1 MAIEIQA
8 KNPTIQMGT
17 QGPRGERGP
26 KGDPFTYDDFT
37 PEQLESLKGP
47 KGDPFTYD
55 DFTPE
60 ELESLKGPK
69 GDPFTYDDFT
79 AEQLELLRGPKGP
92 KGDAFTY
99 NDFTPEQLA
108 QLKGPKGDSF
118 TYDDFTP
125 EQLESLK
132 GSKGDPFTYNDFTAE
147 QLEQLKGPK
156 GPKGDSFTYEDF
168 TPEQLAQLKGSKGDP
183 FTYNDFTEAQL
194 ESLKGPKGDKG
205 DAFTYEDFTPEQ
217 LALLKGPKG
226 DKGDAFTYND
236 FTPEELAL
244 LKGPKGDPFTY
255 NDFTPEQLEQ
265 LKGPKGDAFTYDDFT
280 AEQLALLKGDKGDKG
295 DAFTYADFTEAQ
307 LESLKGPKGDAF
319 TYEDFTPE
327 QLEQLKGAKGDA
339 FTYNDFTA
347 EQLEQ
352 LKGPKGD
359 KGDAFTYDDFTEAQL
374 ELLKGQKGDKG
385 DAFTYA
391 DFTPEQLESL
401 KGPKGDKGDAF
412 TYADFTVEQLASLKG
427 PKGDPFTYNDFTE
440 AQLEQ
445 LKGPKGDP
453 GPTYTAGTNITI
465 SADNVISA
473 TGGGGGSYTLP
484 VATDYRLGGVKAM
497 PTAVGNTGDD
507 VLVDDDGRLHIPKA
521 TTLHLGAVKPDG
533 TTIKIDTNGV
543 ISATGGS
550 GGGSYTLPVASNN
563 TLGGVKAPSEDITI
577 KAERG
582 YCYIDNNSRLYVPVA
597 RSLVGGAYGGNNA
610 GVVLPSASQFEMN
623 DNVLSL
629 LPSST
634 TTLGGVKVD
643 GTTTTTDEDGT
654 IHAHYTLPTASTTTL
669 GGVKVDGT
677 SITIAD
683 GVISAD
689 LPTKTS
695 DLTNDSGFITN
706 EYHDATKQNVLVAG
720 NNITIANDGTISASH
735 PAQYIKSASVS
746 GNTLNLT
753 YNNDTSVVFT
763 PTGGSGGGSGGVSGY
778 AFSSTQ
784 VLTDTDKTH
793 LKEIYNNKNIH
804 MTIDGLT
811 VIRIMSIGP
820 KKGFVAVNTNGATS
834 NRVLVYTVDMDSSGN
849 ITSNTLTLFMSYY
862 LVGNSSQLT
871 GDIITS
877 DNWSQYIS
885 VSGNSWN
892 NTTDVS
898 TSDLYNAKDLMIK
911 FTGSTGEISFFYG
924 YFPDGLG
931 SEQGSYYLVP
941 NSTTFSGGY
950 FQYNGSSIELYNTQ
964 YSISMIYYKT

>member
-47 KGDPFTYD
+47 KGDKGDAFTYD
-55 DFTPE
+55 DFTQE
-60 ELESLKGPK
+60 QLELLKGSK

-79 AEQLELLRGPKGP
+79 PEQLEQLKGPKGP

-132 GSKGDPFTYNDFTAE
+132 GQKGDPFTYNDFTAE
-147 QLEQLKGPK
+147 QLAQLKGPK
-156 GPKGDSFTYEDF
+156 GPKGDSFTYDDF
-168 TPEQLAQLKGSKGDP
+168 TTEQLELLKGPKGDP

-194 ESLKGPKGDKG
+194 ESLKGPKGDTG
-205 DAFTYEDFTPEQ
+205 DAFTYDMFTPEQ
-217 LALLKGPKG
+217 LASLKGPKG
-226 DKGDAFTYND
+226 DAFIYEDFTAEQLAQLKGPKGDAFTYND
-236 FTPEELAL
+236 FTKDQLES
-244 LKGPKGDPFTY
+244 LKGPKGDPFTYNDFTPEQLASLKGQKGDPFTY

-265 LKGPKGDAFTYDDFT
+265 LKGPKGDKGDPFTYN
-280 AEQLALLKGDKGDKG
+280 
-295 DAFTYADFTEAQ
+295 DFTEAQ
-307 LESLKGPKGDAF
+307 LELLKGPKGDAF
-319 TYEDFTPE
+319 TY
-327 QLEQLKGAKGDA
+327 A
-339 FTYNDFTA
+339 DFTA

-359 KGDAFTYDDFTEAQL
+359 T
-374 ELLKGQKGDKG
+374 
-385 DAFTYA
+385 
-391 DFTPEQLESL
+391 
-401 KGPKGDKGDAF
+401 GPA
-412 TYADFTVEQLASLKG
+412 
-427 PKGDPFTYNDFTE
+427 
-440 AQLEQ
+440 
-445 LKGPKGDP
+445 

-521 TTLHLGAVKPDG
+521 TTLYLGAVKPDG

-543 ISATGGS
+543 ISATGSS
-550 GGGSYTLPVASNN
+550 GGGSYKLPVASYGE
-563 TLGGVKAPSEDITI
+563 LGGIKSGDGRNVDGQRCVKVKSD
-577 KAERG
+577 G
-582 YCYIDNNSRLYVPVA
+582 YAYVPFA
-597 RSLVGGAYGGNNA
+597 DGNNA
-610 GVVLPSASQFEMN
+610 GVVNPLGGGGIRLSRGDISLYPPSEWN
-623 DNVLSL
+623 GELKI
-629 LPSST
+629 
-634 TTLGGVKVD
+634 GGVKPD
-643 GTTTTTDEDGT
+643 GTTTTTDKDGT
-654 IHAHYTLPTASTTTL
+654 IHAHNAYTLPTASTTTL

-683 GVISAD
+683 GVISTA

-706 EYHDATKQNVLVAG
+706 EYHDPTKQNTLVAG
-720 NNITIANDGTISASH
+720 NNITIADDGTISASH
-735 PAQYIKSASVS
+735 PARYIRSAGVS
-746 GNTLNLT
+746 GNTLSLT
-753 YNNDTSVVFT
+753 YNDDTSVVFT

-778 AFSSTQ
+778 AFESTQ
-784 VLTDTDKTH
+784 ILTDTDKAR
-793 LKEIYNNKNIH
+793 LKEIYNSKNIH

-811 VIRIMSIGP
+811 VIRIMSLGSAY
-820 KKGFVAVNTNGATS
+820 GFVAVNTNGATS
-834 NRVLVYTVDMDSSGN
+834 NRVLVYKVNLDGSGN
-849 ITSNTLTLFMSYY
+849 ITNNTLTLFMSYY

-885 VSGNSWN
+885 TGGGSWN
-892 NTTDVS
+892 STTDVS

-911 FTGSTGEISFFYG
+911 FTRNMGDISFFYG
-924 YFPDGLG
+924 YFPNGLG
-931 SEQGSYYLVP
+931 SETSNYYLIP
-941 NSTTFSGGY
+941 HSTGISQGY

-964 YSISMIYYKT
+964 DSISMIYYKT

>member
-1 MAIEIQA
+1 
-8 KNPTIQMGT
+8 MGT

-47 KGDPFTYD
+47 KGDSFTYD

-79 AEQLELLRGPKGP
+79 TEQLELLRGPKGP

-168 TPEQLAQLKGSKGDP
+168 TPEQLAQLKGQKGDP

-236 FTPEELAL
+236 FTA
-244 LKGPKGDPFTY
+244 
-255 NDFTPEQLEQ
+255 EQLEQ
-265 LKGPKGDAFTYDDFT
+265 LKGSKGDPFTYEDFT
-280 AEQLALLKGDKGDKG
+280 SEQLA
-295 DAFTYADFTEAQ
+295 Q
-307 LESLKGPKGDAF
+307 LKGPKGDAF

-327 QLEQLKGAKGDA
+327 QLESLKGPKGDA
-339 FTYNDFTA
+339 FTYNDFT
-347 EQLEQ
+347 
-352 LKGPKGD
+352 
-359 KGDAFTYDDFTEAQL
+359 
-374 ELLKGQKGDKG
+374 
-385 DAFTYA
+385 
-391 DFTPEQLESL
+391 PEQLELL

-412 TYADFTVEQLASLKG
+412 TYADFTEAQLELLKG
-427 PKGDPFTYNDFTE
+427 PKGDAFTYEDFTAE
-440 AQLEQ
+440 QLEQ
-445 LKGPKGDP
+445 LKGQKGDP
-453 GPTYTAGTNITI
+453 GPAGPTYTAGTNITI

-473 TGGGGGSYTLP
+473 TGGGGSYTLP

-521 TTLHLGAVKPDG
+521 TTLHIGAVKPDG
-533 TTIKIDTNGV
+533 TTIKINTNGV
-543 ISATGGS
+543 ISAVGGS
-550 GGGSYTLPVASNN
+550 GEGYTLPVASDK
-563 TLGGVKAPSEDITI
+563 TLGGVKAPSEDITT
-577 KAERG
+577 KGDRG
-582 YCYIDNNSRLYVPVA
+582 YCYIDEFSRLYVPPA
-597 RSLVGGAYGGNNA
+597 RGLVGGGYGGNNA

-623 DNVLSL
+623 GDILSL

-654 IHAHYTLPTASTTTL
+654 IHAHYTLPIASTTTL

-683 GVISAD
+683 GVISTD

-706 EYHDATKQNVLVAG
+706 EYHDATKQNTLVAG
-720 NNITIANDGTISASH
+720 NNITIADDGTISASH
-735 PAQYIKSASVS
+735 PARYIDGANVS
-746 GNTLNLT
+746 GNTLTLY

-784 VLTDTDKTH
+784 TLTDVDKTH
-793 LKEIYNNKNIH
+793 LKEIYTNKNIY
-804 MTIDGLT
+804 MTIDKLT
-811 VIRIMSIGP
+811 VVRIMSFGV
-820 KKGFVAVNTNGATS
+820 KRGFVVVNTNGATS
-834 NRVLVYTVDMDSSGN
+834 NQVLVYTVDIDNSGN
-849 ITSNTLTLFMSYY
+849 ITSNTFTLFMSYY
-862 LVGNSSQLT
+862 LVGNSSALS

-892 NTTDVS
+892 ATTDNS
-898 TSDLYNAKDLMIK
+898 YSDLYNAKELIIFMYSSEYGAVQQYYNFNYDTGGNSGCSLGAN
-911 FTGSTGEISFFYG
+911 FTNYYFYLNRFG
-924 YFPDGLG
+924 NQFNYFITWYYD
-931 SEQGSYYLVP
+931 GSYIHFQ
-941 NSTTFSGGY
+941 NSFDTTC
-950 FQYNGSSIELYNTQ
+950 QYVLL
-964 YSISMIYYKT
+964 YKT

>member
-1 MAIEIQA
+1 
-8 KNPTIQMGT
+8 MGT

-168 TPEQLAQLKGSKGDP
+168 TPEQLAQLKGPKGDP

-226 DKGDAFTYND
+226 DKGDAFTYDD

-244 LKGPKGDPFTY
+244 LKGSKGDPFTY
-255 NDFTPEQLEQ
+255 EDFTPEQLAQ

-280 AEQLALLKGDKGDKG
+280 AEQLALLKGPKGDPFTYNDFTAEQLASLKGPKGDKG

-319 TYEDFTPE
+319 TYEDFT
-327 QLEQLKGAKGDA
+327 
-339 FTYNDFTA
+339 A

-352 LKGPKGD
+352 LKG
-359 KGDAFTYDDFTEAQL
+359 
-374 ELLKGQKGDKG
+374 QKGD
-385 DAFTYA
+385 
-391 DFTPEQLESL
+391 P
-401 KGPKGDKGDAF
+401 GPA
-412 TYADFTVEQLASLKG
+412 
-427 PKGDPFTYNDFTE
+427 
-440 AQLEQ
+440 
-445 LKGPKGDP
+445 

-473 TGGGGGSYTLP
+473 TGGGGSYTLP

-521 TTLHLGAVKPDG
+521 TTRFIGGVKPDG
-533 TTIKIDTNGV
+533 TTIEIDTNGV
-543 ISATGGS
+543 ISAVGGS
-550 GGGSYTLPVASNN
+550 GGGYTLPVASNL
-563 TLGGVKAPSEDITI
+563 TLGGVKTGGNKGNVDGQFCLQVDSDGTA
-577 KAERG
+577 
-582 YCYIDNNSRLYVPVA
+582 YIPFSDGECA
-597 RSLVGGAYGGNNA
+597 GLVRPLSYGGINIDDI
-610 GVVLPSASQFEMN
+610 GWISLKPPSKWGSE
-623 DNVLSL
+623 LKI
-629 LPSST
+629 
-634 TTLGGVKVD
+634 GGVKPD
-643 GTTTTTDEDGT
+643 GTTTTTDKDGT
-654 IHAHYTLPTASTTTL
+654 IHAHCQLPTASTTTL

-683 GVISAD
+683 GVISTD

-706 EYHDATKQNVLVAG
+706 EYHDPTKQNTLVAG
-720 NNITIANDGTISASH
+720 NNITIADNGTISASH
-735 PAQYIKSASVS
+735 PARYIDGANVS
-746 GNTLNLT
+746 GNTLTLY

-784 VLTDTDKTH
+784 TLTDTDKAH
-793 LKEIYNNKNIH
+793 LKEIYNNNNIH
-804 MTIDGLT
+804 MTIDRLT
-811 VIRIMSIGP
+811 VVRIMPFGV
-820 KKGFVAVNTNGATS
+820 KRGFVVINTNGATS
-834 NRVLVYTVDMDSSGN
+834 NQVLVYTVDIDSSLN
-849 ITSNTLTLFMSYY
+849 VVSDTFALFISYY
-862 LVGNSSQLT
+862 LAGNSSALS
-871 GDIITS
+871 GDIITTE
-877 DNWSQYIS
+877 NWS
-885 VSGNSWN
+885 
-892 NTTDVS
+892 
-898 TSDLYNAKDLMIK
+898 
-911 FTGSTGEISFFYG
+911 
-924 YFPDGLG
+924 
-931 SEQGSYYLVP
+931 
-941 NSTTFSGGY
+941 
-950 FQYNGSSIELYNTQ
+950 
-964 YSISMIYYKT
+964 

>member
-1 MAIEIQA
+1 
-8 KNPTIQMGT
+8 MGT

-79 AEQLELLRGPKGP
+79 PEELELLRGPKGP
-92 KGDAFTY
+92 KGDPFTY
-99 NDFTPEQLA
+99 DDFTQEQLA

-168 TPEQLAQLKGSKGDP
+168 TPEQLAQLKGPKGDP

-194 ESLKGPKGDKG
+194 E
-205 DAFTYEDFTPEQ
+205 
-217 LALLKGPKG
+217 LLKGPKG

-236 FTPEELAL
+236 FTPE
-244 LKGPKGDPFTY
+244 
-255 NDFTPEQLEQ
+255 
-265 LKGPKGDAFTYDDFT
+265 
-280 AEQLALLKGDKGDKG
+280 QLAL
-295 DAFTYADFTEAQ
+295 
-307 LESLKGPKGDAF
+307 LKGPKGDAF

-327 QLEQLKGAKGDA
+327 QLELLKGSKGDA
-339 FTYNDFTA
+339 FTYN
-347 EQLEQ
+347 
-352 LKGPKGD
+352 
-359 KGDAFTYDDFTEAQL
+359 
-374 ELLKGQKGDKG
+374 
-385 DAFTYA
+385 

-412 TYADFTVEQLASLKG
+412 TYNDFTEAQLESLKG
-427 PKGDPFTYNDFTE
+427 PKGDPFTYADFTE
-440 AQLEQ
+440 AQLKSLKGPKGDAFTYDDFTEAQLELLKGPKGDAFTYDDFTAEQLEQ
-445 LKGPKGDP
+445 LKGPKGDTGAP

-533 TTIKIDTNGV
+533 TTIKINTNGV
-543 ISATGGS
+543 ISAVGGS
-550 GGGSYTLPVASNN
+550 GGGYTLPVASDK
-563 TLGGVKAPSEDITI
+563 TLGGITAPSEDITI

-582 YCYIDNNSRLYVPVA
+582 YCYIDEHSRLYVPVA
-597 RSLVGGAYGGNNA
+597 RSLEGGSYGGNNP

-623 DNVLSL
+623 NNVLSL

-643 GTTTTTDEDGT
+643 GTTTTTDTDGT

-706 EYHDATKQNVLVAG
+706 EYHDPTKQNKLEAG

-735 PAQYIKSASVS
+735 PARYIDYANVR
-746 GNTLNLT
+746 GNTLKLF
-753 YNNDTSVVFT
+753 YNDDTSVVFT

-784 VLTDTDKTH
+784 TLTDTDKTH

-811 VIRIMSIGP
+811 VIRIMSLGSAY
-820 KKGFVAVNTNGATS
+820 GFVAVNTNGATS
-834 NRVLVYTVDMDSSGN
+834 NRVLVYKVSLDSSGN
-849 ITSNTLTLFMSYY
+849 ITNDTFTLFMSYY
-862 LVGNSSQLT
+862 LVGNSSELT

-885 VSGNSWN
+885 TGGGSWN
-892 NTTDVS
+892 ATTDNS
-898 TSDLYNAKDLMIK
+898 YSDLYNAKELIIFMYSSEYGAVQQYYNFNYDTGGNGGCSLGAN
-911 FTGSTGEISFFYG
+911 FTNYHFYLNRFG
-924 YFPDGLG
+924 NQFNYFITWYYD
-931 SEQGSYYLVP
+931 GSYIQFQ
-941 NSTTFSGGY
+941 NSFDTTC
-950 FQYNGSSIELYNTQ
+950 QYVLL
-964 YSISMIYYKT
+964 YKT

>member
-1 MAIEIQA
+1 
-8 KNPTIQMGT
+8 MGT

-168 TPEQLAQLKGSKGDP
+168 TPEQLAQLKGQKGDP

-205 DAFTYEDFTPEQ
+205 DAFTYNDFTPEQ

-226 DKGDAFTYND
+226 DSFTYED
-236 FTPEELAL
+236 FTP
-244 LKGPKGDPFTY
+244 
-255 NDFTPEQLEQ
+255 
-265 LKGPKGDAFTYDDFT
+265 
-280 AEQLALLKGDKGDKG
+280 EQLALLKGPKGDKG

-307 LESLKGPKGDAF
+307 LESLKGPKGDSF
-319 TYEDFTPE
+319 TYNDFTE
-327 QLEQLKGAKGDA
+327 AQLEQLKGPKGDA

-347 EQLEQ
+347 
-352 LKGPKGD
+352 
-359 KGDAFTYDDFTEAQL
+359 
-374 ELLKGQKGDKG
+374 
-385 DAFTYA
+385 
-391 DFTPEQLESL
+391 EQLESL

-427 PKGDPFTYNDFTE
+427 PKGDPFTYDDFTPE
-440 AQLEQ
+440 QLEQ
-445 LKGPKGDP
+445 LKGPKGDTGAP

-521 TTLHLGAVKPDG
+521 TTRFIGGVKPDG
-533 TTIKIDTNGV
+533 TTIKINTNGV
-543 ISATGGS
+543 ISAVGGS
-550 GGGSYTLPVASNN
+550 GGG
-563 TLGGVKAPSEDITI
+563 
-577 KAERG
+577 
-582 YCYIDNNSRLYVPVA
+582 
-597 RSLVGGAYGGNNA
+597 
-610 GVVLPSASQFEMN
+610 
-623 DNVLSL
+623 
-629 LPSST
+629 
-634 TTLGGVKVD
+634 
-643 GTTTTTDEDGT
+643 
-654 IHAHYTLPTASTTTL
+654 YTLPTASTTTL

-677 SITIAD
+677 SITID
-683 GVISAD
+683 GNGVISSTGGGE
-689 LPTKTS
+689 P
-695 DLTNDSGFITN
+695 
-706 EYHDATKQNVLVAG
+706 DA
-720 NNITIANDGTISASH
+720 
-735 PAQYIKSASVS
+735 YIKEASVS
-746 GNTLNLT
+746 GNTLTLT
-753 YNNDTSVVFT
+753 KKDNSTVAFT
-763 PTGGSGGGSGGVSGY
+763 PEGGSGSTTVYRFSSTDTLTQEQKNQLIDCAKNREKIAFINGELVISADIEYQDINKTIPYRTYFTTITNKDVIYDASGNTYGETSRYNYYDAPVYISTSGSIRKRNTLDTGIEEVKHISWPIQQEDIQKGKYDWMIDWAEGKKYQVWINNCLVYQISEFSNSLYLYLIGYDSGSGGYSVGSTY
-778 AFSSTQ
+778 VYFTDDTFTQLDTTKSYSSFA
-784 VLTDTDKTH
+784 
-793 LKEIYNNKNIH
+793 
-804 MTIDGLT
+804 M
-811 VIRIMSIGP
+811 
-820 KKGFVAVNTNGATS
+820 NTLLTS
-834 NRVLVYTVDMDSSGN
+834 N
-849 ITSNTLTLFMSYY
+849 
-862 LVGNSSQLT
+862 
-871 GDIITS
+871 
-877 DNWSQYIS
+877 NWNQYITTGGGS
-885 VSGNSWN
+885 DWN
-892 NTTDVS
+892 NTTQ
-898 TSDLYNAKDLMIK
+898 TAWGDLYGAKELAIDWEYD
-911 FTGSTGEISFFYG
+911 GYYG
-924 YFPDGLG
+924 CN
-931 SEQGSYYLVP
+931 YY
-941 NSTTFSGGY
+941 NFSSNDY
-950 FQYNGSSIELYNTQ
+950 LGSSIYLYNNFVVGSDTSGNKCYWYYDGSQ
-964 YSISMIYYKT
+964 ICTSNMNIRTIYYKT

>member
-47 KGDPFTYD
+47 KGDKGDAFTYD

-79 AEQLELLRGPKGP
+79 PEELEQLKGPKGP

-132 GSKGDPFTYNDFTAE
+132 GSKGDPFTYNDFT
-147 QLEQLKGPK
+147 
-156 GPKGDSFTYEDF
+156 
-168 TPEQLAQLKGSKGDP
+168 
-183 FTYNDFTEAQL
+183 EAQL

-205 DAFTYEDFTPEQ
+205 DAFTY
-217 LALLKGPKG
+217 A
-226 DKGDAFTYND
+226 
-236 FTPEELAL
+236 
-244 LKGPKGDPFTY
+244 
-255 NDFTPEQLEQ
+255 
-265 LKGPKGDAFTYDDFT
+265 DFT
-280 AEQLALLKGDKGDKG
+280 AE
-295 DAFTYADFTEAQ
+295 Q
-307 LESLKGPKGDAF
+307 LESLKGP
-319 TYEDFTPE
+319 
-327 QLEQLKGAKGDA
+327 
-339 FTYNDFTA
+339 
-347 EQLEQ
+347 
-352 LKGPKGD
+352 
-359 KGDAFTYDDFTEAQL
+359 
-374 ELLKGQKGDKG
+374 KG

-401 KGPKGDKGDAF
+401 KGPKGQKGDAF
-412 TYADFTVEQLASLKG
+412 TYNDFTKDQLESLKGPKGDAFTYNDFTPEQLASLKG
-427 PKGDPFTYNDFTE
+427 QKGDPFTYNDFTPEELEQLKGPKGDKGDPFTYDDFTE
-440 AQLEQ
+440 AQLELLKGPKGDAFTYDDFTAEQLEQ
-445 LKGPKGDP
+445 LKGPKGDTGP
-453 GPTYTAGTNITI
+453 AGPTYTAGTNITI

-521 TTLHLGAVKPDG
+521 TTLYLGAVKPDG
-533 TTIKIDTNGV
+533 TTINIDTNGV
-543 ISATGGS
+543 ISAVGGS
-550 GGGSYTLPVASNN
+550 GGGSYKLPVASYG
-563 TLGGVKAPSEDITI
+563 TLGGIKSGDGRDVDGQRCVKVDSEGN
-577 KAERG
+577 A
-582 YCYIDNNSRLYVPVA
+582 YVPFA
-597 RSLVGGAYGGNNA
+597 DGNNA
-610 GVVLPSASQFEMN
+610 GVVNPLDGGGIRLLGGYISLYPPSKWSGE
-623 DNVLSL
+623 LKI
-629 LPSST
+629 
-634 TTLGGVKVD
+634 GGVKPD
-643 GTTTTTDEDGT
+643 GTTTTTDTDGT
-654 IHAHYTLPTASTTTL
+654 IHAHYTLPTASNTTL

-706 EYHDATKQNVLVAG
+706 EYHDPTKQNTLVAG
-720 NNITIANDGTISASH
+720 NNITIADDGTISASH
-735 PAQYIKSASVS
+735 PARYIKSAGVS

-753 YNNDTSVVFT
+753 YNDDTSIVFT

-778 AFSSTQ
+778 AFESTQ
-784 VLTDTDKTH
+784 ILTDTDKTH
-793 LKEIYNNKNIH
+793 LKEIYNSQNIH

-811 VIRIMSIGP
+811 VVRIMSLGSAY
-820 KKGFVAVNTNGATS
+820 GFVAVNTNGATS
-834 NRVLVYTVDMDSSGN
+834 NRVLVYKVNLDGSGN

-862 LVGNSSQLT
+862 LVGNSSALS

-885 VSGNSWN
+885 VSDNSWN
-892 NTTDVS
+892 NTADVS

-911 FTGSTGEISFFYG
+911 FAGGTGEILFFYG
-924 YFPDGLG
+924 YFPNGLG

-941 NSTTFSGGY
+941 SSTGITGGY
-950 FQYNGSSIELYNTQ
+950 FQYNGSYIDLGNTN

>member
-8 KNPTIQMGT
+8 KNPTIQMGIP
-17 QGPRGERGP
+17 GPRGERGP

-47 KGDPFTYD
+47 KGDPFTYN

-60 ELESLKGPK
+60 QLESLKGSK

-79 AEQLELLRGPKGP
+79 PEELEQLKGPKGP

-125 EQLESLK
+125 EELE
-132 GSKGDPFTYNDFTAE
+132 
-147 QLEQLKGPK
+147 
-156 GPKGDSFTYEDF
+156 
-168 TPEQLAQLKGSKGDP
+168 QLKGSKGDP
-183 FTYNDFTEAQL
+183 FTYADFTEAQL

-205 DAFTYEDFTPEQ
+205 DAFTY
-217 LALLKGPKG
+217 A
-226 DKGDAFTYND
+226 
-236 FTPEELAL
+236 
-244 LKGPKGDPFTY
+244 
-255 NDFTPEQLEQ
+255 DFTPEQLEQ
-265 LKGPKGDAFTYDDFT
+265 LKG
-280 AEQLALLKGDKGDKG
+280 Q
-295 DAFTYADFTEAQ
+295 
-307 LESLKGPKGDAF
+307 
-319 TYEDFTPE
+319 
-327 QLEQLKGAKGDA
+327 KGDA

-359 KGDAFTYDDFTEAQL
+359 KGDAFIYDDFTEAQL
-374 ELLKGQKGDKG
+374 ELLKGPKGDPFTYNDFTEAQLESLKGQKGDKG
-385 DAFTYA
+385 DPFTYN

-427 PKGDPFTYNDFTE
+427 PKGDPFTYNDFTAEQLESLKGQKGDKGDAFTYNDFTE
-440 AQLEQ
+440 AQLKSLKGPKGDAFTYDDFTPEQLEQ
-445 LKGPKGDP
+445 LKGAKGDP
-453 GPTYTAGTNITI
+453 GPAGPTYTAGENITI

-473 TGGGGGSYTLP
+473 TGGGGSYTLP

-533 TTIKIDTNGV
+533 TTIKINTNGV
-543 ISATGGS
+543 ISAVGGS
-550 GGGSYTLPVASNN
+550 GGGSYTLPVASKL
-563 TLGGVKAPSEDITI
+563 TLGGVKTGGNKGNVDGQLCLQVDNDGTA
-577 KAERG
+577 
-582 YCYIDNNSRLYVPVA
+582 YIPFSDGELA
-597 RSLVGGAYGGNNA
+597 GLVRPLMYGGIEIDDI
-610 GVVLPSASQFEMN
+610 GWISLKPPSKWGSE
-623 DNVLSL
+623 LKI
-629 LPSST
+629 
-634 TTLGGVKVD
+634 GGVKPD
-643 GTTTTTDEDGT
+643 GTTTTTDKDGT
-654 IHAHYTLPTASTTTL
+654 IHAHFSYTLPTASTTTL

-683 GVISAD
+683 GVISSA

-706 EYHDATKQNVLVAG
+706 EYHDPTKQNTLVAG
-720 NNITIANDGTISASH
+720 NNITIADDGTISASH
-735 PAQYIKSASVS
+735 PAKYIRNA
-746 GNTLNLT
+746 GATENTLEL
-753 YNNDTSVVFT
+753 YFNDGTSTTFT

-784 VLTDTDKTH
+784 NLTDVDKTH
-793 LKEIYNNKNIH
+793 LKEIYNNQNIH
-804 MTIDGLT
+804 MTIDNLT
-811 VIRIMSIGP
+811 VVRIMSIGP
-820 KKGFVAVNTNGATS
+820 KKGFVVVNTNGATS

-885 VSGNSWN
+885 AGGGSWN

-911 FTGSTGEISFFYG
+911 FTGNTGEISFFYG

-931 SEQGSYYLVP
+931 SEIGSYYLIP
-941 NSTTFSGGY
+941 PSTGISGGY
-950 FQYNGSSIELYNTQ
+950 FQYNGSSIELYNTNH
-964 YSISMIYYKT
+964 SISMIYYKT

>member
-26 KGDPFTYDDFT
+26 KGDPFTYEDFT

-99 NDFTPEQLA
+99 EDFTSEQLA

-156 GPKGDSFTYEDF
+156 GPKGDSFTYDDF
-168 TPEQLAQLKGSKGDP
+168 TPEQLAQLKGQKGDP
-183 FTYNDFTEAQL
+183 FTYNDFTESQL
-194 ESLKGPKGDKG
+194 ESLKGPKGYKGDAFTYDDFTAEQLALLKGPKGDAFTYEDFTPEQLESLKGDKG
-205 DAFTYEDFTPEQ
+205 DAFTYNDFTPEQ

-226 DKGDAFTYND
+226 DKGDAFTYAD
-236 FTPEELAL
+236 FTA
-244 LKGPKGDPFTY
+244 
-255 NDFTPEQLEQ
+255 EQLEQ
-265 LKGPKGDAFTYDDFT
+265 LKGSKGDPFTYEDFT
-280 AEQLALLKGDKGDKG
+280 SEQLAQLKGPKGDKG

-307 LESLKGPKGDAF
+307 LESLKGPKGDSF
-319 TYEDFTPE
+319 TYDDFTPE
-327 QLEQLKGAKGDA
+327 QLA
-339 FTYNDFTA
+339 
-347 EQLEQ
+347 Q

-359 KGDAFTYDDFTEAQL
+359 T
-374 ELLKGQKGDKG
+374 
-385 DAFTYA
+385 
-391 DFTPEQLESL
+391 
-401 KGPKGDKGDAF
+401 GPA
-412 TYADFTVEQLASLKG
+412 
-427 PKGDPFTYNDFTE
+427 
-440 AQLEQ
+440 
-445 LKGPKGDP
+445 

-521 TTLHLGAVKPDG
+521 TTRFIGGVKPDG
-533 TTIKIDTNGV
+533 TTIKINTNGV
-543 ISATGGS
+543 ISAVGGS
-550 GGGSYTLPVASNN
+550 GGGYTLPTASTTTLGGVKVDGTSITIDGNGVISSTGGGGSYTLPVASNN
-563 TLGGVKAPSEDITI
+563 TLGGVKAPSEDSTT
-577 KAERG
+577 KKERS
-582 YCYIDNNSRLYVPVA
+582 YCYIDDNSQLYVPVA
-597 RSLVGGAYGGNNA
+597 RSLIDGNHSGANP
-610 GVVLPSASQFEMN
+610 GVVLPSGAQFEMN
-623 DNVLSL
+623 GSILSL

-654 IHAHYTLPTASTTTL
+654 IHAHCTLPTASTTTL

-683 GVISAD
+683 GVISTD

-706 EYHDATKQNVLVAG
+706 EYHDPTKQNTLVAG

-735 PAQYIKSASVS
+735 PAKYIDYANVS
-746 GNTLNLT
+746 GNTLKLF
-753 YNNDTSVVFT
+753 YNDDTSVIFT

-784 VLTDTDKTH
+784 VLTDVDKTH

-804 MTIDGLT
+804 MTIDRLT
-811 VIRIMSIGP
+811 VVRMMSLGSAY
-820 KKGFVAVNTNGATS
+820 GFVAVNTTGATS
-834 NRVLVYTVDMDSSGN
+834 NKALVYKVNYDSSGN
-849 ITSNTLTLFMSYY
+849 ITSDTFTLFMSYY
-862 LVGNSSQLT
+862 LVGNSSELT

-885 VSGNSWN
+885 TGGGSWN
-892 NTTDVS
+892 ATTDNS
-898 TSDLYNAKDLMIK
+898 YSDLYNAKELIIFMYSSEYGAVQQYYNFNYDTGGNGGCSLGAN
-911 FTGSTGEISFFYG
+911 FTNYHFYLNRFG
-924 YFPDGLG
+924 NQFNYFITWYYD
-931 SEQGSYYLVP
+931 GSYIRFQ
-941 NSTTFSGGY
+941 NSFDTTC
-950 FQYNGSSIELYNTQ
+950 QYVLL
-964 YSISMIYYKT
+964 YKT

>member
-132 GSKGDPFTYNDFTAE
+132 GSKGDPFTYSDFTAE

-168 TPEQLAQLKGSKGDP
+168 TPEQLAQLKGQKGDP

-205 DAFTYEDFTPEQ
+205 DSFTYEDFTPEQ

-226 DKGDAFTYND
+226 DKGDAFTYAD
-236 FTPEELAL
+236 FTA
-244 LKGPKGDPFTY
+244 
-255 NDFTPEQLEQ
+255 EQLEQ
-265 LKGPKGDAFTYDDFT
+265 LKGSKGDPFTYEDFT
-280 AEQLALLKGDKGDKG
+280 PEQLA
-295 DAFTYADFTEAQ
+295 Q
-307 LESLKGPKGDAF
+307 LKGPKGDAF

-327 QLEQLKGAKGDA
+327 QLESLKGQKGPKGDA
-339 FTYNDFTA
+339 FTYNDFTS

-359 KGDAFTYDDFTEAQL
+359 KGDAFTYADFTEAQL
-374 ELLKGQKGDKG
+374 ELLKGPKG
-385 DAFTYA
+385 DAFTYE
-391 DFTPEQLESL
+391 DFTAE
-401 KGPKGDKGDAF
+401 
-412 TYADFTVEQLASLKG
+412 
-427 PKGDPFTYNDFTE
+427 
-440 AQLEQ
+440 QLEQ
-445 LKGPKGDP
+445 LKGQKGDP
-453 GPTYTAGTNITI
+453 GPAGPTYTAGTNITI

-473 TGGGGGSYTLP
+473 TGGGGSYTLP

-521 TTLHLGAVKPDG
+521 TTLHIGAVKPDG
-533 TTIKIDTNGV
+533 TTIKINTNGV
-543 ISATGGS
+543 ISAVGGS
-550 GGGSYTLPVASNN
+550 GGGYTLPVASHL
-563 TLGGVKAPSEDITI
+563 TLGGVKT
-577 KAERG
+577 
-582 YCYIDNNSRLYVPVA
+582 
-597 RSLVGGAYGGNNA
+597 GGNKGNVDGQLCLQVDSDGTAYIPFSDGEWA
-610 GVVLPSASQFEMN
+610 GVVRPLSYGGINIDDIGWISLKPPSKWDGE
-623 DNVLSL
+623 LKI
-629 LPSST
+629 
-634 TTLGGVKVD
+634 GGVKPD
-643 GTTTTTDEDGT
+643 GTTTTTDKDGT

-695 DLTNDSGFITN
+695 ELTNDSGFITN
-706 EYHDATKQNVLVAG
+706 EYHDSTKQNKLVAG

-735 PAQYIKSASVS
+735 PAQYIDGANVS
-746 GNTLNLT
+746 GNTLTLY

-784 VLTDTDKTH
+784 TLTDTDKAH
-793 LKEIYNNKNIH
+793 LKEIYTNKNIH
-804 MTIDGLT
+804 MTIDYLT
-811 VIRIMSIGP
+811 VVRMMSLGT
-820 KKGFVAVNTNGATS
+820 KRAFVVVNTNGATS
-834 NRVLVYTVDMDSSGN
+834 NQVLVYSVDIDGSGN
-849 ITSNTLTLFMSYY
+849 IISNTFSLFLSYY
-862 LVGNSSQLT
+862 LVGNSYQPS

-892 NTTDVS
+892 NTADVS

-911 FTGSTGEISFFYG
+911 FTGQNGEISFFYG

-931 SEQGSYYLVP
+931 NEQGSYYLVP
-941 NSTTFSGGY
+941 SSTGFTGGY

>member
-1 MAIEIQA
+1 MSIEIQA

-26 KGDPFTYDDFT
+26 KGDPFTYEDFT

-79 AEQLELLRGPKGP
+79 PEELELLKGPKGP

-99 NDFTPEQLA
+99 SDFTPEQLAQLKGPKGDSFTYEDFTQEQLEQLKGSKGDPFTYDDFTPEQLAQLKGPKGDKGDSFTYDDFTQDQLESLKGSKGDPFTYEDFTPEQLA

-132 GSKGDPFTYNDFTAE
+132 GQKGDPFTYSDFTAE
-147 QLEQLKGPK
+147 QLEQLKGPR
-156 GPKGDSFTYEDF
+156 GPKGDSFTYDDF
-168 TPEQLAQLKGSKGDP
+168 TPEQLAQLKGPKGDP

-194 ESLKGPKGDKG
+194 ESLKGPKGDTGDAFTYDMFTPEQLASLKGPKG
-205 DAFTYEDFTPEQ
+205 DSFTYEDFTTEQ
-217 LALLKGPKG
+217 LESLKGPKG
-226 DKGDAFTYND
+226 PKGDAFTYND
-236 FTPEELAL
+236 FT
-244 LKGPKGDPFTY
+244 
-255 NDFTPEQLEQ
+255 
-265 LKGPKGDAFTYDDFT
+265 
-280 AEQLALLKGDKGDKG
+280 AEQLASLKGPKGDKG

-319 TYEDFTPE
+319 TYNDFTPE
-327 QLEQLKGAKGDA
+327 QLEQLKG
-339 FTYNDFTA
+339 
-347 EQLEQ
+347 
-352 LKGPKGD
+352 
-359 KGDAFTYDDFTEAQL
+359 
-374 ELLKGQKGDKG
+374 QKGDPG
-385 DAFTYA
+385 A
-391 DFTPEQLESL
+391 
-401 KGPKGDKGDAF
+401 
-412 TYADFTVEQLASLKG
+412 
-427 PKGDPFTYNDFTE
+427 
-440 AQLEQ
+440 
-445 LKGPKGDP
+445 P

-550 GGGSYTLPVASNN
+550 GGGGSYTLPVASNN
-563 TLGGVKAPSEDITI
+563 TLGGVKAPSEDITT
-577 KAERG
+577 KGDRG
-582 YCYIDNNSRLYVPVA
+582 YCYIDEFSRLYVPPA
-597 RSLVGGAYGGNNA
+597 RGLVGGSYGGNNA

-623 DNVLSL
+623 GDILSL

-643 GTTTTTDEDGT
+643 GTTTTTDTDGT

-683 GVISAD
+683 GVISTD

-706 EYHDATKQNVLVAG
+706 EYHDPTKQNTLVAG
-720 NNITIANDGTISASH
+720 NNITITNDGTISASH
-735 PAQYIKSASVS
+735 PAKYIRNA
-746 GNTLNLT
+746 GATENTLNL
-753 YNNDTSVVFT
+753 YFNDDTSITFT

-784 VLTDTDKTH
+784 ILTDADKTH
-793 LKEIYNNKNIH
+793 LKEIYNNQNIY

-820 KKGFVAVNTNGATS
+820 KKGFVVVNTNGATS
-834 NRVLVYTVDMDSSGN
+834 NQVLVYSVDMGSGGN
-849 ITSNTLTLFMSYY
+849 ITSDTFTLFISYY
-862 LVGNSSQLT
+862 LVGNSSELT

-885 VSGNSWN
+885 AGGGNWQY
-892 NTTDVS
+892 
-898 TSDLYNAKDLMIK
+898 TSSSAESNLYNAKEMVLYWTDKSSNKHQSYLN
-911 FTGSTGEISFFYG
+911 FTANFNFEVGQTLGTGWASQDIYLDADDTISHPYIR
-924 YFPDGLG
+924 
-931 SEQGSYYLVP
+931 
-941 NSTTFSGGY
+941 
-950 FQYNGSSIELYNTQ
+950 YNGSYFEAQNCT
-964 YSISMIYYKT
+964 IYFILYKT

>member
-47 KGDPFTYD
+47 KGDKGDAFTYD

-79 AEQLELLRGPKGP
+79 PEELEQLKGPKGP

-118 TYDDFTP
+118 TYDDFTQD
-125 EQLESLK
+125 QLESLK
-132 GSKGDPFTYNDFTAE
+132 GSKGDP
-147 QLEQLKGPK
+147 
-156 GPKGDSFTYEDF
+156 FTYEDF
-168 TPEQLAQLKGSKGDP
+168 TPEQLAQLKGPKGDSFTYDDFTPEQLESLKGQKGDPFTYNDFTAEQLAQLKGPQGPKGDSFTYDDFTTEQLELLKGPKGDP

-194 ESLKGPKGDKG
+194 ESLKGPKGDTG
-205 DAFTYEDFTPEQ
+205 DAFTYDMFTPEQ
-217 LALLKGPKG
+217 LA
-226 DKGDAFTYND
+226 
-236 FTPEELAL
+236 
-244 LKGPKGDPFTY
+244 
-255 NDFTPEQLEQ
+255 
-265 LKGPKGDAFTYDDFT
+265 
-280 AEQLALLKGDKGDKG
+280 
-295 DAFTYADFTEAQ
+295 
-307 LESLKGPKGDAF
+307 SLKGPKGDAF
-319 TYEDFTPE
+319 TYEDFTAE
-327 QLEQLKGAKGDA
+327 QLELLKGPKGDA
-339 FTYNDFTA
+339 FTYNDFTQ
-347 EQLEQ
+347 EQLES
-352 LKGPKGD
+352 LKGPKGP
-359 KGDAFTYDDFTEAQL
+359 KGDSFTYD
-374 ELLKGQKGDKG
+374 
-385 DAFTYA
+385 

-401 KGPKGDKGDAF
+401 KGPKGDAF
-412 TYADFTVEQLASLKG
+412 TYADFTAE
-427 PKGDPFTYNDFTE
+427 
-440 AQLEQ
+440 QLEQ

-473 TGGGGGSYTLP
+473 TGGGGGGSYTLP

-521 TTLHLGAVKPDG
+521 TTLHIGAVKPDG
-533 TTIKIDTNGV
+533 TTIEIDTNGV
-543 ISATGGS
+543 ISAVGGS
-550 GGGSYTLPVASNN
+550 GGGSYKLPVASFG
-563 TLGGVKAPSEDITI
+563 TLGGIKSGDGRNIDGQRCVKVDSEGN
-577 KAERG
+577 A
-582 YCYIDNNSRLYVPVA
+582 YVPFA
-597 RSLVGGAYGGNNA
+597 DGNNA
-610 GVVLPSASQFEMN
+610 GVVNPLGGGGIRLSRGDISLYPPSEWN
-623 DNVLSL
+623 GKLVI
-629 LPSST
+629 
-634 TTLGGVKVD
+634 GGVKPD
-643 GTTTTTDEDGT
+643 GTTTTTDKDGT

-706 EYHDATKQNVLVAG
+706 EYHDPTKQNTLVAG
-720 NNITIANDGTISASH
+720 NNITIADDGTISASH
-735 PAQYIKSASVS
+735 PAQYIKSAGVS

-753 YNNDTSVVFT
+753 YNNDTSVIFT

-784 VLTDTDKTH
+784 TLTDTDKAH
-793 LKEIYNNKNIH
+793 LKEIYDNKNIH
-804 MTIDGLT
+804 MTIDRIT
-811 VIRIMSIGP
+811 VVRIMPFGV
-820 KKGFVAVNTNGATS
+820 KRAFVVVNTNGATS
-834 NRVLVYTVDMDSSGN
+834 NQVFVYTVDIDGSGN
-849 ITSNTLTLFMSYY
+849 ITSNTFTLFMSYY
-862 LVGNSSQLT
+862 LVGNSSSIS

-877 DNWSQYIS
+877 ENWSQYIS
-885 VSGNSWN
+885 AGGGDWVGP
-892 NTTDVS
+892 TTDQS
-898 TSDLYNAKDLMIK
+898 MSDLYNIK
-911 FTGSTGEISFFYG
+911 QLWIIYQGANTGAVMQSVLRFDYDSIASTLGGRAYNTFYLHHDDVSSNQVYIDYDGTTLNISGGSILG
-924 YFPDGLG
+924 YF
-931 SEQGSYYLVP
+931 
-941 NSTTFSGGY
+941 
-950 FQYNGSSIELYNTQ
+950 
-964 YSISMIYYKT
+964 YKT

>member
-26 KGDPFTYDDFT
+26 KGDPFTYEDFT

-168 TPEQLAQLKGSKGDP
+168 TPEQLAQLKGQKGDP

-226 DKGDAFTYND
+226 DKGDAFTYDDFTAEQLEQLKGSKGDPFTYED
-236 FTPEELAL
+236 FTPEQLAQLKGPKGDAFTYEDFTPEQLAL
-244 LKGPKGDPFTY
+244 LKGPKGDAFTY
-255 NDFTPEQLEQ
+255 NDFTPEQLELLKGPKGDKGDAFTYADFTEAQ
-265 LKGPKGDAFTYDDFT
+265 LELLKGPKGDAFTYDDFT
-280 AEQLALLKGDKGDKG
+280 AEQL
-295 DAFTYADFTEAQ
+295 
-307 LESLKGPKGDAF
+307 
-319 TYEDFTPE
+319 
-327 QLEQLKGAKGDA
+327 
-339 FTYNDFTA
+339 
-347 EQLEQ
+347 EQ

-359 KGDAFTYDDFTEAQL
+359 T
-374 ELLKGQKGDKG
+374 
-385 DAFTYA
+385 
-391 DFTPEQLESL
+391 
-401 KGPKGDKGDAF
+401 GPA
-412 TYADFTVEQLASLKG
+412 
-427 PKGDPFTYNDFTE
+427 
-440 AQLEQ
+440 
-445 LKGPKGDP
+445 

-473 TGGGGGSYTLP
+473 TGGGGSYTLP

-533 TTIKIDTNGV
+533 TTIEIDTNGV

-550 GGGSYTLPVASNN
+550 GGGSYTLPTASTTTLGGVKVDGTSITIDGDGVISSTGGGGSYTLPVASNN
-563 TLGGVKAPSEDITI
+563 TLGGVKAPSEDITT
-577 KAERG
+577 KGDRG
-582 YCYIDNNSRLYVPVA
+582 YCYIDNFSRLYVPPA
-597 RSLVGGAYGGNNA
+597 RGLVGGSYGGNNA

-623 DNVLSL
+623 GDVLSL

-654 IHAHYTLPTASTTTL
+654 IHAHCTLPTASTTTL

-683 GVISAD
+683 GVISTA

-706 EYHDATKQNVLVAG
+706 EYHDPTKQNTLVAG

-735 PAQYIKSASVS
+735 PARYIDGANVS
-746 GNTLNLT
+746 GNTLKLF
-753 YNNDTSVVFT
+753 YNDDTSVVFT

-784 VLTDTDKTH
+784 VLTDTDKAH
-793 LKEIYNNKNIH
+793 LKEIYNSKNIH
-804 MTIDGLT
+804 MTIDRLT
-811 VIRIMSIGP
+811 VVRMMGLGSKI
-820 KKGFVAVNTNGATS
+820 GFVVVNTNGTS
-834 NRVLVYTVDMDSSGN
+834 SNKVLVYSVDIDGSGN
-849 ITSNTLTLFMSYY
+849 ITSNTFTLFISYY
-862 LVGNSSQLT
+862 LVGSSSEVN

-877 DNWSQYIS
+877 GNWNEYIQI
-885 VSGNSWN
+885 SGGNWN
-892 NTTDVS
+892 S
-898 TSDLYNAKDLMIK
+898 TSDTSNNNLYNAKELAIDWEY
-911 FTGSTGEISFFYG
+911 GSEWYCNYYNFST
-924 YFPDGLG
+924 DGPLG
-931 SEQGSYYLVP
+931 SSTFLYNEFIGSYI
-941 NSTTFSGGY
+941 SGNRHY
-950 FQYNGSSIELYNTQ
+950 WYYNGTQ
-964 YSISMIYYKT
+964 IQTNGMNIRTIYYKT

>member
-47 KGDPFTYD
+47 KGDKGDAFTYD

-79 AEQLELLRGPKGP
+79 PEELEQLKGPKGP

-132 GSKGDPFTYNDFTAE
+132 GSKGDPFTYNDFT
-147 QLEQLKGPK
+147 
-156 GPKGDSFTYEDF
+156 
-168 TPEQLAQLKGSKGDP
+168 
-183 FTYNDFTEAQL
+183 EAQL

-205 DAFTYEDFTPEQ
+205 DAFTY
-217 LALLKGPKG
+217 A
-226 DKGDAFTYND
+226 
-236 FTPEELAL
+236 
-244 LKGPKGDPFTY
+244 
-255 NDFTPEQLEQ
+255 
-265 LKGPKGDAFTYDDFT
+265 DFT
-280 AEQLALLKGDKGDKG
+280 AE
-295 DAFTYADFTEAQ
+295 Q
-307 LESLKGPKGDAF
+307 LESLKGP
-319 TYEDFTPE
+319 
-327 QLEQLKGAKGDA
+327 
-339 FTYNDFTA
+339 
-347 EQLEQ
+347 
-352 LKGPKGD
+352 
-359 KGDAFTYDDFTEAQL
+359 
-374 ELLKGQKGDKG
+374 KG

-401 KGPKGDKGDAF
+401 KGPKGPKGDAF
-412 TYADFTVEQLASLKG
+412 TYNDFTKDQLESLKGPKGDAFTYNDFTPEQLASLKG
-427 PKGDPFTYNDFTE
+427 QKGDPFTYNDFTPEELEQLKGPKGDKGDPFTYDDFTE
-440 AQLEQ
+440 AQLELLKGPKGDAFTYDDFTAEQLEQ
-445 LKGPKGDP
+445 LKGPKGDTGP
-453 GPTYTAGTNITI
+453 AGPTYTAGTNITI

-521 TTLHLGAVKPDG
+521 TTLYLGAVKPDG
-533 TTIKIDTNGV
+533 TTIKINTNGV
-543 ISATGGS
+543 ISAVGGS
-550 GGGSYTLPVASNN
+550 GGGYTLPVASDN
-563 TLGGVKAPSEDITI
+563 TLGGITAPSEDITI

-582 YCYIDNNSRLYVPVA
+582 YCYIDEHSRLYVPVA
-597 RSLVGGAYGGNNA
+597 RSLEGGAYGGANP
-610 GVVLPSASQFEMN
+610 GVVLPSATQFEMN

-643 GTTTTTDEDGT
+643 GTTTTTDTDGT
-654 IHAHYTLPTASTTTL
+654 IHAHYTLPTASNTTL

-706 EYHDATKQNVLVAG
+706 EYHDPTKQNRLVAG
-720 NNITIANDGTISASH
+720 NNITIADDGTISASH
-735 PAQYIKSASVS
+735 PAQYIKSADVS
-746 GNTLNLT
+746 GNTLNLY
-753 YNNDTSVVFT
+753 YNNDTSIVFT

-778 AFSSTQ
+778 AFESTQ
-784 VLTDTDKTH
+784 ILTDTDKTH
-793 LKEIYNNKNIH
+793 LKEIYNSKNIH

-811 VIRIMSIGP
+811 VIRIMSLGSAY
-820 KKGFVAVNTNGATS
+820 GFVAVNTNGATS
-834 NRVLVYTVDMDSSGN
+834 NRVLVYKVNLDGSGN

-862 LVGNSSQLT
+862 LVGNSSSLT

-885 VSGNSWN
+885 VSGGSWN
-892 NTTDVS
+892 ATTDAS

-911 FTGSTGEISFFYG
+911 FAGGTGEILFFYG
-924 YFPDGLG
+924 YFPNGLG
-931 SEQGSYYLVP
+931 SEQGSYYLIP
-941 NSTTFSGGY
+941 SSTGITGGY
-950 FQYNGSSIELYNTQ
+950 FQYNGSYIDLGNTN